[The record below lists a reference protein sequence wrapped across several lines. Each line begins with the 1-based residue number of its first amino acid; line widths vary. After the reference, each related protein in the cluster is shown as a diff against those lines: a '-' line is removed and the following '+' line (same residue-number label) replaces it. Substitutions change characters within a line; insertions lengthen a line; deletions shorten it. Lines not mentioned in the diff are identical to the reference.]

1 MEVDMSNKKNKHVLD
16 MAIFIKELIDK
27 YSAMTLSWSD
37 LVLEI
42 KELIS
47 IEENRQLIF
56 NGYKIRATVKTKL
69 GVNRVSTLKKV
80 LGEIDNKIY
89 GNIK

>member
-1 MEVDMSNKKNKHVLD
+1 MSNKKNKHVLD